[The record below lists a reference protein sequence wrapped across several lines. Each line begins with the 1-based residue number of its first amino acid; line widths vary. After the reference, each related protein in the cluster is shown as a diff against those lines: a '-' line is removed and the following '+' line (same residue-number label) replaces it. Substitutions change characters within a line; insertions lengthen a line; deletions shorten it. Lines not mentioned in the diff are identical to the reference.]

1 MQRQIFKFHCIGG
14 ENLFEKVSDFIIC
27 WKYPRRL
34 CSERSLSA
42 TFTFLAIMKSL
53 NFLAIFSKDPGVLRN
68 MSLYWIKRTFLISI
82 SKLPFLTIHHGNFQ
96 TLLIELFKVKNS
108 LSSKIL
114 NNIFEKRQIL
124 CDNLR
129 LQTDFFA
136 LSVRASHYGLN
147 FLSYFAGKVW
157 DFLPQDIKNL
167 QDLDKFKRKIRHWEQ
182 KNCHCKLCRVYLHNV
197 DYIVHMHIV
206 YKWCIRMLKHYDWHI
221 F

>member
-14 ENLFEKVSDFIIC
+14 KNLFEKVSDFIIC

-53 NFLAIFSKDPGVLRN
+53 NFLAIFSKDP
-68 MSLYWIKRTFLISI
+68 YWIKRTFLISI
-82 SKLPFLTIHHGNFQ
+82 SKLPFLTIHHGNIQ

-108 LSSKIL
+108 LSSKII